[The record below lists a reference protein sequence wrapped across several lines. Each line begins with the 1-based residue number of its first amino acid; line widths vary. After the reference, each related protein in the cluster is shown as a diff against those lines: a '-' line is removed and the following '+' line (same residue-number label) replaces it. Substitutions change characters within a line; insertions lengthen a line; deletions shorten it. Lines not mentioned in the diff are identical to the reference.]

1 MSIMRGIWG
10 GAATVLG
17 LPAMAL
23 GHGDDN
29 VSVEGFFG
37 PILGLLTFMVVVGVG
52 KAIIRRLQSPRPD
65 GLR

>member
-1 MSIMRGIWG
+1 MSIVRRIWMVG
-10 GAATVLG
+10 ATVLA

-23 GHGDDN
+23 AHGDDM
-29 VSVEGFFG
+29 VGPESFFG

-52 KAIIRRLQSPRPD
+52 KAIIRRSHGRTSH